1 MTLPSTISWRMRQ
14 SLPEAPAG
22 TMSASGRPAWGQIIA
37 LTQKVAELQAVEGYL
52 QQSIGTQ
59 AGTATVT

>member
-1 MTLPSTISWRMRQ
+1 
-14 SLPEAPAG
+14 
-22 TMSASGRPAWGQIIA
+22 MSASGRPAWGQIIA

-59 AGTATVT
+59 AGTAIVT